1 MERFDDAV
9 DSEVVRL
16 WPTDPPIGAPAPDIT
31 SIAVMDAANVMS
43 RGTSLRAMRR
53 TIAGI
58 VACAV
63 TLAACGGNTA
73 ADASLDIETKT
84 GYAVIVEQ
92 IADQISIG
100 FSTDRDALAG
110 EAYDVAQ
117 AIWRVG
123 EGAWNE
129 PPVSC
134 LGRGQRV
141 QLGITM
147 VENVNRPG
155 LLMER
160 VVWLVCLAPE

>member
-1 MERFDDAV
+1 
-9 DSEVVRL
+9 
-16 WPTDPPIGAPAPDIT
+16 
-31 SIAVMDAANVMS
+31 
-43 RGTSLRAMRR
+43 MRR
-53 TIAGI
+53 TIAIGI

-63 TLAACGGNTA
+63 LAACGGDTA

-100 FSTDRDALAG
+100 FSTDRDAVAG

-123 EGAWNE
+123 EGPWNE

-147 VENVNRPG
+147 VENEGRPG